1 MAAHVNKAAVGLLL
15 VAILCSSAYSGH
27 ARKTLAAY
35 DHQSDGTADDSV
47 RFFTSGKFT
56 GSVWPFSV
64 GWSQSQLKKLN
75 LRGETVS
82 KNDMYSSAKVGAE
95 AYATIYEH
103 SDYKGDHT
111 DIILDIFESTSFPL
125 NDKTSSLKV
134 KERPANAIAAFD
146 KETGDGILQNGRAAY
161 MSGHYPSSSSM
172 SSKHRLGET

>member
-1 MAAHVNKAAVGLLL
+1 MVHANKAAVGLLL

-82 KNDMYSSAKVGAE
+82 KNDMYSSAKVGAD

-111 DIILDIFESTSFPL
+111 DMHHPGHLREHILPPQRQGQQPEGQGAARERHRCLRQGDRRRHPA
-125 NDKTSSLKV
+125 
-134 KERPANAIAAFD
+134 ERPCRLHVRPLP
-146 KETGDGILQNGRAAY
+146 ELQLYELQAPPR
-161 MSGHYPSSSSM
+161 
-172 SSKHRLGET
+172 

>member
-1 MAAHVNKAAVGLLL
+1 MAAHANKAAVGLLL
-15 VAILCSSAYSGH
+15 VAILCSAYSGH

-47 RFFTSGKFT
+47 HFFTNGKFT

-64 GWSQSQLKKLN
+64 GRSQSQLKKLN

-82 KNDMYSSAKVGAE
+82 KNDMYSSAKVGAD

-134 KERPANAIAAFD
+134 KERPTNAIAAFD

-161 MSGHYPSSSSM
+161 MSGRYPSSSSM
-172 SSKHRLGET
+172 SSKHRIGKT